1 MRHTT
6 LAPIMI
12 ARRAALL
19 ACPGIALM
27 LTGSGVAAA
36 EQHGGASVVAGSR
49 ATPSAARQTDFVD
62 VVERVKPAVVGVR
75 VALRLDSSTRDEV
88 QRFLDGSGAPKAPG
102 AAPKAPAPKAPVP
115 QAPAPQA
122 PGAGPQG
129 SSDSSERAVLVSQG
143 TGFFISGDG
152 YIVTNHRLVAN
163 SKTVE
168 IKTDDDKTL
177 VARVVGNDPRSD
189 LALLKVDGRT
199 DFPSLRFADHAP
211 RVGDWALAVGNPFG
225 LGSTVTAG
233 IVSARGRDIGPAAYQ
248 DLLQLD
254 APVNQGSSGG
264 PTFNANGEVVGV
276 ITAILSP
283 AEGSVGVGF
292 ATPAEEAKKVAAQL
306 QSKGTVTRGWIGLK
320 VQVVTPDIADGLGLT
335 DLKGALVAE
344 PQAGGP
350 ADKAGI
356 KSGDVITSVN
366 DQPIADTR
374 EFIKR
379 IADAAPGTSVA
390 LTLVRKGQQQ
400 RVSVALGEFPNGPR
414 GSASQ
419 RGFGPTPEPSHATKE
434 M

>member
-1 MRHTT
+1 MRPTS

-19 ACPGIALM
+19 ACPGIALA
-27 LTGSGVAAA
+27 LAAA
-36 EQHGGASVVAGSR
+36 NSQVVMADEQHGAANDAAASQVAPNASSGTHF
-49 ATPSAARQTDFVD
+49 ADIVD
-62 VVERVKPAVVGVR
+62 RVKPAVVGVR
-75 VALRLDSSTRDEV
+75 VALRVD
-88 QRFLDGSGAPKAPG
+88 APKAPR
-102 AAPKAPAPKAPVP
+102 AA
-115 QAPAPQA
+115 
-122 PGAGPQG
+122 PQG
-129 SSDSSERAVLVSQG
+129 SSDPSERAILVSQG

-152 YIVTNHRLVAN
+152 YIVTNHRLVAS

-168 IKTDDDKTL
+168 IRTDDDKTL

-199 DFPSLRFADHAP
+199 DFPSLRFADNAP

-264 PTFNANGEVVGV
+264 PAFNQRGEVVGV
-276 ITAILSP
+276 ISAILSP
-283 AEGSVGVGF
+283 SEGSVGVGF
-292 ATPAEEAKKVAAQL
+292 ATPAEEARKVAAQL

-320 VQVVTPDIADGLGLT
+320 VQVVTAEIADGLGLG
-335 DLKGALVAE
+335 DLKGALATE
-344 PQAGGP
+344 PQPGGP
-350 ADKAGI
+350 ADRAGI
-356 KSGDVITSVN
+356 KSGDVITSV
-366 DQPIADTR
+366 DDKPIADTR

-390 LTLVRKGQQQ
+390 LTLIRNGQRQ
-400 RVSVALGEFPNGPR
+400 RVSVALGEFPNRPR
-414 GSASQ
+414 GSANE
-419 RGFGPTPEPSHATKE
+419 RGFGLTPEPSQATKD